1 MRKFKSSHISISSAF
16 VMEGEK
22 FSGSVRQIFFS
33 GGRMYCAWVEKI
45 ARLCGLQVILSFVVR
60 ICCSMSI
67 LLLSLPMRLQSFMIM
82 VSSFAWNNAFVTSLL
97 RESKVKGF
105 APLLKICMRSVANR
119 MDAASGADIVRIR
132 SRLYLSFRKK
142 ELSRPQREKTKSSI
156 FLSVSK
162 YFSQISFMLRGRF

>member
-82 VSSFAWNNAFVTSLL
+82 VSSFAWNSAFVTSLL

-105 APLLKICMRSVANR
+105 CTSIENLHEKCCKSY
-119 MDAASGADIVRIR
+119 GCCIR
-132 SRLYLSFRKK
+132 C
-142 ELSRPQREKTKSSI
+142 
-156 FLSVSK
+156 
-162 YFSQISFMLRGRF
+162 